1 MFCQSQN
8 FYCPGKI
15 PSLSMWHVK
24 VDTERKQL
32 KISYI
37 ILTGVVLAI
46 LEKGGAIS
54 PIYSEQGV
62 QKVGVGTVS
71 AGYQNFFICIEM
83 FFAALALRFSF
94 PHTIYSSGPANS
106 TGKTVSLQS
115 ISSSLKETM
124 NPRDIMQ
131 DAIHNFHPDYQQ
143 YTQQGSKIPQEEEQA
158 DGWPYDQYQNR
169 PTQNG
174 NVTQN
179 VLSRQLPHQQPHHQ
193 PQQAAPSRHL
203 PMGLG
208 KKLKQNEKTTLLSSD
223 DEFQ

>member
-1 MFCQSQN
+1 MYWAESIICIATSWPYN
-8 FYCPGKI
+8 I
-15 PSLSMWHVK
+15 
-24 VDTERKQL
+24 
-32 KISYI
+32 ISI

-179 VLSRQLPHQQPHHQ
+179 MLSRQLPHQQPHHQ
-193 PQQAAPSRHL
+193 PPTGGTL
-203 PMGLG
+203 
-208 KKLKQNEKTTLLSSD
+208 TTFTHGARKETETKWKDNSSELRRWISVD
-223 DEFQ
+223 LI